1 MKRNKKRRSPTL
13 RIKSL
18 KQVDQ
23 PRYVNP
29 ANNELNWLDELNN
42 RYSTKEKTY
51 PIEALPDASVEET
64 DLKEQAQVLE
74 ESIQDTDTIQL
85 VASIPKSVYEYLQQK
100 NLNVTRVF
108 QESLITAMLVAQNQ
122 DIFEELKVE
131 MTVVPN

>member
-1 MKRNKKRRSPTL
+1 MKRNKKRRSATV

-18 KQVDQ
+18 KQFDQ
-23 PRYVNP
+23 PRYINP

-42 RYSTKEKTY
+42 RYTTKIMD
-51 PIEALPDASVEET
+51 PIEALTDASVEET
-64 DLKEQAQVLE
+64 YSKEQAQALE
-74 ESIQDTDTIQL
+74 ESIQDTDTVQL

-131 MTVVPN
+131 MTVVSR